1 VTNATPTMQRGRRPA
16 PSRRSAA
23 YFAGVVVGLAVVA
36 AGLAL
41 ALGGGRSG
49 DQNTVTGFEP
59 DYTDLAAREQ
69 AAGVST
75 MGNPQDATAHFH
87 PHLSLYLNGDGIPI
101 PTNVGIDPSASP
113 EAMASLHTHSSDGT
127 IHVEGMSRATLGQ
140 LFEIWGVT
148 FSKAQLGPY
157 RASGDRVVRM
167 WVDGKRSTAFGEQQ
181 LADGQRIVIAFGP
194 KDSPPPPLG

>member
-1 VTNATPTMQRGRRPA
+1 VTNATPTKQRGRRPA

-23 YFAGVVVGLAVVA
+23 YLAGVLVALAVIA

-41 ALGGGRSG
+41 ALGGGSSG

-59 DYTDLAAREQ
+59 DYTDLVAREQ

-87 PHLSLYLNGDGIPI
+87 PRLSLYANGRSIPI

-140 LFEIWGVT
+140 LFEIWGVP
-148 FSKAQLGPY
+148 FSAERLGPY
-157 RASGDRVVRM
+157 RASGDKVVRM
-167 WVDGKRSTAFGEQQ
+167 WVDGKPSRAFGGLQ